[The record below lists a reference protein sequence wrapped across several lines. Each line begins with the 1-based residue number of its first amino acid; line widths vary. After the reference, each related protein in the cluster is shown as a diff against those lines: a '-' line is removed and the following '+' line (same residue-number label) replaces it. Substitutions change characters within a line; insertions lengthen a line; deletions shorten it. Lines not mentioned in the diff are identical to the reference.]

1 MTPSFLGFPPVVIY
15 WPRTIRGTLCS
26 SYKKYKNTVH
36 EPVHRRSGCL
46 PNTGENSSD
55 PCCDRDHIAPF
66 MELQR
71 QVVIELERMER
82 MPDQIDQLPE
92 LLAVAYP

>member
-1 MTPSFLGFPPVVIY
+1 MRILFY
-15 WPRTIRGTLCS
+15 
-26 SYKKYKNTVH
+26 YTVH
-36 EPVHRRSGCL
+36 EQVVSRADDPWEL
-46 PNTGENSSD
+46 QENDQD

-82 MPDQIDQLPE
+82 MPDQINQLPE